1 MRLFA
6 GQFERT
12 IDAKN
17 RVQLPAQLRCVVDP
31 EREGTTLYVTL
42 AESIGTL
49 AIFTTRGFEELASRL
64 ETEYSTGPDARRFEL
79 QFYSLA
85 SPVEIDKQG
94 RIVLPD
100 RLRRKAGLGE
110 EVYLIGQKNR
120 IEIWN
125 RAALDRDLGIDWEG
139 EDWPQWQSFLRRRP
153 GSTD

>member
-17 RVQLPAQLRCVVDP
+17 RVQLPAQLRSVVDP
-31 EREGTTLYVTL
+31 DQAGAALYVTL
-42 AESIGTL
+42 GESNGTL
-49 AIFTTRGFEELASRL
+49 AIFTARGFEDLASRM

-79 QFYSLA
+79 QFYAMA
-85 SPVEIDKQG
+85 SPVDIDKQG
-94 RIVLPD
+94 RLVLPD

-110 EVYLIGQKNR
+110 EVFLIGQKNR

-125 RAALDRDLGIDWEG
+125 RAALDRAMGIDWEG
-139 EDWPQWQSFLRRRP
+139 EDWPQWQSFLRKRP
-153 GSTD
+153 SSKD